1 MKTYSGINC
10 LQDIFALY
18 INSDTD
24 KGFVVDIGCK
34 TPGKGSNST
43 LFLEKGWSGV
53 GADLSD
59 YTSLWAEYKNYNFY
73 NIDVTIKNNIDIL
86 FSGCPNVIEF
96 LSLDVD
102 EAGLLALK
110 NIDLNKFKFK
120 CICIEH
126 DYYRFGESLRRP
138 QREILDKKYSRVVQ
152 TQAEDWY
159 VDYSLLDENMINN
172 LKNIPKHSE
181 LHEHEMIKILKW
193 LNLIK

>member
-1 MKTYSGINC
+1 MKTYSGTNC
-10 LQDIFALY
+10 LQDIFASY
-18 INSDTD
+18 VNSDTN

-34 TPGKGSNST
+34 TPGQGNNST

-59 YTSLWAEYKNYNFY
+59 YKPQWAEYKNYKFY

-86 FSGCPNVIEF
+86 FSECPSIIEF

-110 NIDLNKFKFK
+110 NIDLDKFKFK

-126 DYYRFGESLRRP
+126 DYYRFGESLRQP
-138 QREILDKKYSRVVQ
+138 QREILNKKYSRVIQ

-159 VDYSLLDENMINN
+159 VDYSLLDKNIINN
-172 LKNIPKHSE
+172 LKNIPKHAE
-181 LHEHEMIKILKW
+181 LHGHEMIQILEW
-193 LNLIK
+193 LNLTK